1 MADEGSQPGASKQSL
16 FRTGA
21 LATVNR
27 HGYGSIVLARPISVA
42 FYTGFFS
49 VVGVLLLAFFFCA
62 SYQRKVHVT
71 GILLP
76 EAGLI
81 QITSPQSGVIAE
93 QIGSEGAAVVAGA
106 PIFVV
111 VSERTSVADGD
122 TATLVSTILARKAS
136 SFSGE
141 KDDLHRQSDAR
152 IHAALNRANAFDL
165 DATRIS
171 EEIALQETRIKLA
184 QASYQRFQD
193 LANQHFVSNAQLQDK
208 QSALLEQQQ
217 RMADL
222 ERAEAGSKREA
233 GGARAEAQDAQIQEQ
248 RDDEQI
254 ARSVDSLHQDMTE
267 NEARRKIAL
276 SSPSNGTLMSLRV
289 SKGQSVQSGEVLAVV
304 YPQRSSLDA
313 ELYVPSKA
321 AGFLKADM
329 DVLISYRSYP
339 YEKFGF
345 NHGVVREVS
354 GSAMRPGEMMIP
366 EVAVIDSAQE
376 PVYRVRVSI
385 DQQAILVGGIPRP
398 LRPGMLLD
406 ARIPLE
412 RRKIFEWALGPL
424 FDFVRRA

>member
-1 MADEGSQPGASKQSL
+1 ML
-16 FRTGA
+16 
-21 LATVNR
+21 
-27 HGYGSIVLARPISVA
+27 

-49 VVGVLLLAFFFCA
+49 VVGIVVLTFFFCS

-93 QIGSEGAAVVAGA
+93 QNGSEGSAVIAGA
-106 PIFVV
+106 PLFVV
-111 VSERTSVADGD
+111 VSDRTSVADGD
-122 TATLVSTILARKAS
+122 TAKLVSTILARKAS

-141 KDDLHRQSDAR
+141 KDDLRRQSEAR
-152 IHAALNRANAFDL
+152 IHAALNRADAFDM
-165 DATRIS
+165 DASRIA
-171 EEIALQETRIKLA
+171 EEIALQQTRIKLVE
-184 QASYQRFQD
+184 ASFKRFQD
-193 LANQHFVSNAQLQDK
+193 LAKQHFVSDAQLQDK
-208 QSALLEQQQ
+208 QSGLIEQQQ
-217 RMADL
+217 RLADL
-222 ERAEAGSKREA
+222 ERAEAASQREA
-233 GGARAEAQDAQIQEQ
+233 ASARAEADDAKIQEQ
-248 RDDEQI
+248 RSVEEI

-267 NEARRKIAL
+267 NEARRKIAI
-276 SSPSNGTLMSLRV
+276 SSPSNGTLMSLRLT
-289 SKGQSVQSGEVLAVV
+289 KGQAVQSGEVLAVV
-304 YPQRSSLDA
+304 YPERSSLDA

-385 DQQAILVGGIPRP
+385 DQQALLIGGVPTA

-412 RRKIFEWALGPL
+412 SRKIYEWALGPL